1 MANVKLSSPWEI
13 YYSQITKLF
22 EKDNGVIPVLDDTE
36 EEKVIKLFVDQQG
49 KADALA
55 KLLEPVKTFG
65 NVVVKVKVL
74 PSNTTEESPVEL
86 FRKAFEG
93 NGALSY
99 IASTSAPFE
108 FNYVVFKKEVVQYYA
123 DNMSDPNGN
132 HSTLYQNLANDI
144 FEKHP
149 GIYFATDVE

>member
-1 MANVKLSSPWEI
+1 MENLKLSAPWDI
-13 YYSQITKLF
+13 YATKITKLF
-22 EKDNGVIPVLDDTE
+22 EKDDDVTVVFDDGE
-36 EEKVIKLFVDQQG
+36 DKVIKVFVEKQE

-55 KLLEPVKTFG
+55 KLLPPAKTFG
-65 NVVVKVKVL
+65 NVVVKVTVI
-74 PSNTTEESPVEL
+74 PANEEDEAPFEL

-99 IASTSAPFE
+99 MSSTSAPFE

-123 DNMSDPNGN
+123 DNMSDPNGIY
-132 HSTLYQNLANDI
+132 STLYQDIANEV
-144 FEKHP
+144 FEKHL